1 MLLPILFI
9 ASQPSFAERLEFTQS
24 GSNIHFH
31 MSASLHDINGEAQ
44 QFKGY
49 LDIDES
55 ECSGEVSI
63 DAKSITT
70 FLGKRD
76 DKMHSETIQVSRFPE
91 VLYIIHSIEGRKK
104 NQITEARHQI
114 GAHIGSGEVILHGTL
129 KIAGASNTVSIPAA
143 YRWEDDSARLTG
155 SASIHWTDFSLP
167 DPSFLFSTLSPQM
180 DIKFSIYATPP
191 PTENHL

>member
-1 MLLPILFI
+1 MLLPIMSI
-9 ASQPSFAERLEFTQS
+9 TSQLSFAERLVFTQS
-24 GSNIHFH
+24 GSDNHFH

-70 FLGKRD
+70 FLGKQD

-91 VLYIIHSIEGRKK
+91 VLYIIHSIEGRIKSDH
-104 NQITEARHQI
+104 R
-114 GAHIGSGEVILHGTL
+114 
-129 KIAGASNTVSIPAA
+129 
-143 YRWEDDSARLTG
+143 
-155 SASIHWTDFSLP
+155 
-167 DPSFLFSTLSPQM
+167 STP
-180 DIKFSIYATPP
+180 
-191 PTENHL
+191 